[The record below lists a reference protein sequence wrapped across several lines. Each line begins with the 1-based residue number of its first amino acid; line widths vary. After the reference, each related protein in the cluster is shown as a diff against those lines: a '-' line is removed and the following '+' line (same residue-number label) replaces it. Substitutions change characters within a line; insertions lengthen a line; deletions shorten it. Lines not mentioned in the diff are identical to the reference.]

1 MTKKIKFLPVLFLF
15 LVIGFSCSPLMV
27 RAQEDE
33 ELSASEVILQKQRLA
48 KEIEDTKKTLL
59 VQLNQYQ
66 QQEKQYRIAIDQ
78 YQRLQTL
85 ASIEEAV
92 SSARKSMVSRNQVLK
107 TYLNLLRLKL
117 TEAEGIEVT
126 HKNQALALIEAEIED
141 LKDFDQKL
149 DQDLDREEINVA
161 AQEFAPLGAQVKE
174 TSHYA
179 LSLLAIGRLQ
189 AVYDQAFAIQQKIKQ
204 KDNTGENLV
213 QRTQRQRS
221 LNEVDR
227 LLEELLGQLRE
238 LWDDLEPG
246 SYYNRENFYQVFYKN
261 MFDDLN
267 SIYSKLAQL
276 VSFLEELEGVQ

>member
-189 AVYDQAFAIQQKIKQ
+189 AVYDQAFVIQQKIKQ